1 MTPTPS
7 PEFLAL
13 QRAVAG
19 RYSLDRELGRGGM
32 GVVFLAREV
41 TLDRLV
47 ALKLLPPTLGS
58 EPRLRERFLREARTA
73 AGLSH
78 PHIVPI
84 HAVETVAGLVFFSMA
99 WIDGESLGER
109 VRRAG
114 PLPGGQLL
122 RVLQETAWA
131 LAHAHANGIIH
142 RDIKPDNILLERD
155 TGRALVTDFG
165 IAVSTD
171 AATAPAAGTPR
182 FMSPELLVDGRA
194 TVRTDLYA
202 LGVTALFAAGGPLPP
217 GPLPRFAALA
227 PTLPS
232 RVKAVIDTCL
242 AENPKLRPE
251 SAEGVAAELE
261 SAQYALVEAP
271 APVRAFLREND
282 QAGIEMGMATT
293 AGVASL
299 ALYALNANN
308 LFVAP
313 VYLTATVILVG
324 LAMARFGQVVMG
336 FRSLHRGGFGFGAI
350 LRALELDQRRRIEE
364 AAESPEEWR
373 RRRRAMVSDGLIGTI
388 KTGVA
393 VWMAQADI
401 PLFLNFIGAAGAV
414 ALPGYTLRMIWLDL
428 RRGRRGLWQT
438 FLASRLVGWLY
449 RAVGIGVRAA
459 QALPVPG
466 EPTALALGREIDRLF
481 RCLPAAVR
489 AELTEVPALIVRLE
503 ADAVALA
510 ARRNGSGHTD
520 SRLRTAVA
528 ALEHLRLQLLQVGA
542 GRVSMDELTRNLE
555 QARQIAE
562 QVESVLAVQTGTAT
576 FSSDS

>member
-466 EPTALALGREIDRLF
+466 EPTALALGREIDSLF